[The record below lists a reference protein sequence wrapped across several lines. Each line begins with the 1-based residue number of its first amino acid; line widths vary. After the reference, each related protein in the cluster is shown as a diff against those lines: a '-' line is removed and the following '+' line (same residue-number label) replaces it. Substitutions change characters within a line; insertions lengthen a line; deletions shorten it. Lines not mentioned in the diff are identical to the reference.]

1 MILCITISVASLV
14 SGWVGDVLLAE
25 IVDRNPLLLIAL
37 NPRNRNLILATNN
50 LDALPY
56 YVVGFFRLIASDPVN
71 YLLGFWFGDR
81 AVAWTER
88 RSRSYGPLVRDGER
102 WFRKLSLPLL
112 FAAPNNIICALAGAT
127 GVSVRLFALLNV
139 TGTIARLIAVR
150 QLGSTLESPISAVVD
165 FIGQYRTPI
174 LILSAVG
181 VAWAVFGEFRGDN
194 SELAALR
201 KLEEETSKDAS
212 ETDGPEKP

>member
-1 MILCITISVASLV
+1 MTGMAPDNSVT
-14 SGWVGDVLLAE
+14 W
-25 IVDRNPLLLIAL
+25 N
-37 NPRNRNLILATNN
+37 
-50 LDALPY
+50 
-56 YVVGFFRLIASDPVN
+56 
-71 YLLGFWFGDR
+71 
-81 AVAWTER
+81 
-88 RSRSYGPLVRDGER
+88 
-102 WFRKLSLPLL
+102 
-112 FAAPNNIICALAGAT
+112 
-127 GVSVRLFALLNV
+127 VRLFALLNV